1 MFLYFRSFSYIMKSL
16 EEIIHEQI
24 IRSSDVINNC
34 GKNISDIIKSIN
46 AIISCIETGNKIVIF
61 GNGGSAADSQHMAAE
76 FIGRYRLERKSLPA
90 IALTTDSSILTSIGN
105 DYSFSE
111 VFSRQC
117 ESMVNAKDVVIG
129 ISTSGKS
136 ENVRKGLLEAKNR
149 KAITIGILGKD
160 GGNIKDDC
168 NISIIVKEEDTPKIQ
183 EAHRVI
189 IHIICEM
196 VEKQLVMK

>member
-1 MFLYFRSFSYIMKSL
+1 MKSL

-24 IRSSDVINNC
+24 HKSSEVINNC
-34 GKNISDIIKSIN
+34 VENIPDIIESIN
-46 AIISCIETGNKIVIF
+46 KIVSCMESGNKIVIF

-76 FIGRYRLERKSLPA
+76 FIGRYKLERKSLPA
-90 IALTTDSSILTSIGN
+90 TALTTDSSILTSIGN

-117 ESMVNAKDVVIG
+117 ESMVNTKDVVIG

-136 ENVRKGLLEAKNR
+136 ENVRKGLLVAKNR
-149 KAITIGILGKD
+149 QAITIGILGKD
-160 GGNIKDDC
+160 GGNIKDVCD
-168 NISIIVKEEDTPKIQ
+168 ISIIVKEEDTPKIQ

-189 IHIICEM
+189 IHIICEI
-196 VEKQLVMK
+196 VEEKLKGR

>member
-1 MFLYFRSFSYIMKSL
+1 MGTLEDRFIELANLIPEFRTHA
-16 EEIIHEQI
+16 EESITAAAE
-24 IRSSDVINNC
+24 VIALAFANSKKVLIC
-34 GKNISDIIKSIN
+34 
-46 AIISCIETGNKIVIF
+46 

-76 FIGRYRLERKSLPA
+76 FIGRYKLERRSFPA

-136 ENVRKGLLEAKNR
+136 ENVRKGLLKAKNR

>member
-1 MFLYFRSFSYIMKSL
+1 MKDL
-16 EEIIHEQI
+16 EEIIKQQI
-24 IRSSDVINNC
+24 FRSSDIINNC
-34 GKNISDIIKSIN
+34 DKNIPEIIESIN
-46 AIISCIETGNKIVIF
+46 EITRCIERGNKLVIF

-76 FIGRYRLERKSLPA
+76 FIGRYKLERRSLPA
-90 IALTTDSSILTSIGN
+90 IALTADSSILTSIGN

-160 GGNIKDDC
+160 GGNIKDNC
-168 NISIIVKEEDTPKIQ
+168 NISIIVKEDDTPKIQ

-196 VEKQLVMK
+196 VEKQIVMK

>member
-1 MFLYFRSFSYIMKSL
+1 MKDL
-16 EEIIHEQI
+16 EEIIKQQI
-24 IRSSDVINNC
+24 FKSSDVINNC
-34 GKNISDIIKSIN
+34 NKNIPEIVESIN
-46 AIISCIETGNKIVIF
+46 EIIRCIERGNKLVIF

-76 FIGRYRLERKSLPA
+76 FIGRYKLERRSFPA

>member
-1 MFLYFRSFSYIMKSL
+1 MKDL
-16 EEIIHEQI
+16 EEIIKQQI
-24 IRSSDVINNC
+24 FKSSDVINNC
-34 GKNISDIIKSIN
+34 NKNIPEIVESIN
-46 AIISCIETGNKIVIF
+46 EIIRCIERGNKLVIF

-76 FIGRYRLERKSLPA
+76 FIGRYKLERRSFPA

-189 IHIICEM
+189 IHIICEF
-196 VEKQLVMK
+196 VEKKIKMM

>member
-1 MFLYFRSFSYIMKSL
+1 MKDL
-16 EEIIHEQI
+16 EEIIKQQI
-24 IRSSDVINNC
+24 FKSSDVINNC
-34 GKNISDIIKSIN
+34 NKNIPEIVESIN
-46 AIISCIETGNKIVIF
+46 EIIRCIERGNKLVIF

-76 FIGRYRLERKSLPA
+76 FIGRYKLERRSFPA

-136 ENVRKGLLEAKNR
+136 ENVRKGLLKAKNR

>member
-1 MFLYFRSFSYIMKSL
+1 MKSL

-24 IRSSDVINNC
+24 HKSSEVINNC
-34 GKNISDIIKSIN
+34 VENIPDIIESIN
-46 AIISCIETGNKIVIF
+46 KIVSCMESGNKIVIF

-76 FIGRYRLERKSLPA
+76 FIGRYKLERKSLPA

-117 ESMVNAKDVVIG
+117 ESMVNTNDVVIG

-136 ENVRKGLLEAKNR
+136 ENVRKGLLEAKKR
-149 KAITIGILGKD
+149 EAVTIGILGKD
-160 GGNIKDDC
+160 GGNIKDVCD
-168 NISIIVKEEDTPKIQ
+168 ISIIVKEEDTPKIQ

-189 IHIICEM
+189 IHIICET
-196 VEKQLVMK
+196 VEEKLKER